1 MAAEEEE
8 VRDARWAARQQLVE
22 QIRRGAEAE
31 RIPAVRDRDR
41 RAIEIQEQT
50 NWHEFQAQATS
61 CAILRWNLHMR
72 DASARGSCVSSLSLV
87 MNQEGLTIISTPQF
101 ERPA

>member
-1 MAAEEEE
+1 M
-8 VRDARWAARQQLVE
+8 RDARWAARQQLVE

-50 NWHEFQAQATS
+50 SVE
-61 CAILRWNLHMR
+61 IP
-72 DASARGSCVSSLSLV
+72 
-87 MNQEGLTIISTPQF
+87 TP
-101 ERPA
+101 P